1 MNAARAVGSET
12 GSAPRVVPRAPR
24 RDDDALRLRP
34 TIAPGQST
42 RLTLEAKAVA
52 ARGALFRQLFDLEPI
67 LVVS

>member
-1 MNAARAVGSET
+1 MTVE
-12 GSAPRVVPRAPR
+12 
-24 RDDDALRLRP
+24 RDDDTLRLRP

-52 ARGALFRQLFDLEPI
+52 AKGALFRQLFDLEPI